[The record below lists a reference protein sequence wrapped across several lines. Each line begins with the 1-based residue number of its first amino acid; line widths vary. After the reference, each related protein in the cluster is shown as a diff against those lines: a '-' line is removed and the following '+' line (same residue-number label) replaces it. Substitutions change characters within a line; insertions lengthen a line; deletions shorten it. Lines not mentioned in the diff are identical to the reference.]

1 MRNPIEILS
10 LEDDPL
16 QAEWIRQTIESG
28 VAGSKVNHVGTESE
42 FVARFPGIVAAPP
55 TLILM
60 DVMLRWADPSPN
72 IPERPADV
80 KKGGM
85 RRAGLRCCTRLAANP
100 KTRVIPVILYTVLQ
114 SSELTE
120 LEKELDMVPPN
131 LLYVQKDS
139 NPAELLK
146 NIRELERG
154 V

>member
-72 IPERPADV
+72 IPRSEEH
-80 KKGGM
+80 
-85 RRAGLRCCTRLAANP
+85 TSE
-100 KTRVIPVILYTVLQ
+100 LQ
-114 SSELTE
+114 SLRHLVCRLL
-120 LEKELDMVPPN
+120 LEK
-131 LLYVQKDS
+131 K
-139 NPAELLK
+139 K
-146 NIRELERG
+146 N
-154 V
+154 

>member
-10 LEDDPL
+10 VEDDPL

-28 VAGSKVNHVGTESE
+28 VSGSKVIHMSTESE
-42 FVARFPGIVAAPP
+42 FIARFPGIVSTPP
-55 TLILM
+55 KLILM

-72 IPERPADV
+72 IPGRPADV
-80 KKGGM
+80 KEGGM
-85 RRAGLRCCTRLAANP
+85 RRAGLRCCTRLAAEP
-100 KTRVIPVILYTVLQ
+100 KTRGIPVILYTVLQ
-114 SSELTE
+114 NSELKE

-139 NPAELLK
+139 NPGELLK
-146 NIRELERG
+146 KIRRL